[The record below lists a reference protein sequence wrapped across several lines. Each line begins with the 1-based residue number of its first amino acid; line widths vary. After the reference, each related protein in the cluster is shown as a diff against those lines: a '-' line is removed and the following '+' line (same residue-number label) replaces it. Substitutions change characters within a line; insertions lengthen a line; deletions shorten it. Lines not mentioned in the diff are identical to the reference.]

1 MRLPWRMWRR
11 PSRWGALLLGVW
23 LIAWGALQLVP
34 RLQFPYAETA
44 LAVLA
49 VAAGVVLLLE
59 R

>member
-1 MRLPWRMWRR
+1 
-11 PSRWGALLLGVW
+11 LGVW

-34 RLQFPYAETA
+34 RLQFPYAETV

-49 VAAGVVLLLE
+49 VLAGVVLLLE